1 MQPVSSEVTELLDR
15 WSGGDPQALDE
26 LVPLIF
32 DDVRELARRHLAR
45 EAPGHTLQPTA
56 LVNEAWL
63 RLVGGVEQ
71 GWKSR
76 AHFFGAASRAIR
88 RVLVDH
94 ARARRRAKRG
104 GDALKVTLSTQLA
117 GDEVLAL
124 DFVALDDALERLGEE
139 YPEERE
145 TVELR
150 FFGGLSSPEIAEV
163 MAVSSR
169 TVARR
174 WTFARAWLF
183 RQLREGAEEATAG
196 GS

>member
-1 MQPVSSEVTELLDR
+1 MSESDVTMLLHAALD
-15 WSGGDPQALDE
+15 GDPQAMNRLMP
-26 LVPLIF
+26 LVYSEIRALAGRHMN
-32 DDVRELARRHLAR
+32 RERRN
-45 EAPGHTLQPTA
+45 HTLQPTA

-94 ARARRRAKRG
+94 ARARNRAKRG
-104 GDALKVTLSTQLA
+104 GDALRVTLSTQLA
-117 GDEVLAL
+117 GDEVVAL
-124 DFVALDDALERLGEE
+124 DFVALDDALERPGED

-150 FFGGLSSPEIAEV
+150 FFGGLNSPEIAEV
-163 MAVSSR
+163 MDVSSR
-169 TVARR
+169 TVGRR
-174 WTFARAWLF
+174 WTFAKAWLF
-183 RQLREGAEEATAG
+183 RELREGVDGTAACE
-196 GS
+196 S